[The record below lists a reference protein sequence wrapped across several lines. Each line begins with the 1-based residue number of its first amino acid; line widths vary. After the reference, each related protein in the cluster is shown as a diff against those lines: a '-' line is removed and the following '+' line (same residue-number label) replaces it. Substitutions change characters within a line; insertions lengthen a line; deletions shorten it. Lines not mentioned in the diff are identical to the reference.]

1 MAQVSKLLSDEVLK
15 KAESGFKKLGKHG
28 VVARKL
34 QIIITAKQHGI
45 TDVCRVHG
53 ISRTT
58 LTKWI
63 KQLSTEGDLQ
73 NLENKPKQA
82 KSPLNQHIDIIKK
95 WIEKNPNI
103 TAKEL
108 VIKIQDKLGVK
119 TSMSAIYRLMER
131 LNLSYITPRPN
142 HHKQQKETHEGFKK
156 KSSSYIE
163 SSS

>member
-1 MAQVSKLLSDEVLK
+1 MQASKLLSDEVLK
-15 KAESGFKKLGKHG
+15 KAESGFKRLGKYG
-28 VVARKL
+28 VVSRKL
-34 QIIITAKQHGI
+34 QIIIAAKQHGI

-63 KQLSTEGDLQ
+63 KQLSTEAGLQ
-73 NLENKPKQA
+73 NLENKPKKV
-82 KSPLNQHIDIIKK
+82 KSPLNQHIDTIKK
-95 WIEKNPNI
+95 WIEKNNNI

-108 VIKIQDKLGVK
+108 VIKVQDKLGVK
-119 TSMSAIYRLMER
+119 TSMSSIYRLMEK
-131 LNLSYITPRPN
+131 LDFSYITPRPN

-156 KSSSYIE
+156 KSSSYID

>member
-28 VVARKL
+28 VVTRKL
-34 QIIITAKQHGI
+34 QIIIAAKQHGI

-58 LTKWI
+58 LTEWI
-63 KQLSTEGDLQ
+63 KQLSTGDLQ
-73 NLENKPKQA
+73 NLENKPKKV
-82 KSPLNQHIDIIKK
+82 KSPLNQHIDTIKK
-95 WIEKNPNI
+95 WIEKNSNI

-108 VIKIQDKLGVK
+108 VIKTQDKLGVK

-131 LNLSYITPRPN
+131 LDFSYITPRPN